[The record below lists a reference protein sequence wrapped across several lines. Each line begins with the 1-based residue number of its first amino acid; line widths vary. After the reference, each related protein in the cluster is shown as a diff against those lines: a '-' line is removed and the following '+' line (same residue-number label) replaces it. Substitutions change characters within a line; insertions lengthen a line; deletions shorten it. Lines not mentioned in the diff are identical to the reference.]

1 MTTNEIKELMLFFA
15 QLDLGSLKIS
25 QGDFTLELGARK
37 ECSCD
42 DDCECGCGCGCD
54 DEDEGEEGGCCGGH
68 GHHCRCHDDESG
80 ETSSEA

>member
-37 ECSCD
+37 
-42 DDCECGCGCGCD
+42 
-54 DEDEGEEGGCCGGH
+54 
-68 GHHCRCHDDESG
+68 
-80 ETSSEA
+80 